1 MLIIDDKKIV
11 DFIEQQRNRFVY
23 TSIKKSAGISIRAG
37 TRRYVAA
44 SNE

>member
-1 MLIIDDKKIV
+1 MEIRK
-11 DFIEQQRNRFVY
+11 EE
-23 TSIKKSAGISIRAG
+23 SINYSYPGISIRAG